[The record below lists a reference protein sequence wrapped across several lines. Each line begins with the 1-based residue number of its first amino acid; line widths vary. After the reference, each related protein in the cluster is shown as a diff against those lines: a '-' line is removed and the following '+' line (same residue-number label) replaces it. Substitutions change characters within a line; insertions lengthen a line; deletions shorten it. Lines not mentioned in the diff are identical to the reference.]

1 MISYSVFP
9 EGVIGFIRFEKFIPS
24 MVLLP
29 IGVFSSILIL
39 EVVEIDTAN
48 TVAVGFVVLVD
59 QTLQLLFTFQS
70 FHKVHR
76 ESFVVDD
83 PSYAIENILQKKN
96 LLRKSSHQESD

>member
-1 MISYSVFP
+1 MFCLSLC
-9 EGVIGFIRFEKFIPS
+9 GVTLTIAATTITI
-24 MVLLP
+24 
-29 IGVFSSILIL
+29 VFSFVSLL
-39 EVVEIDTAN
+39 EQII
-48 TVAVGFVVLVD
+48 
-59 QTLQLLFTFQS
+59 QLLFTFQS